1 MGKYI
6 FKLVWSGSSS
16 EVRKVPT
23 EPAEEQDIFQ
33 VYYSLARAVQLAPEY
48 LIQLQGQNQMMAIWL
63 QHRSHQAARAAVVPG
78 KSFFFLLLNEEKENK
93 LKSEKKERNKKV
105 DYVHEGR
112 VFQVGGLRGQEV

>member
-1 MGKYI
+1 M
-6 FKLVWSGSSS
+6 
-16 EVRKVPT
+16 
-23 EPAEEQDIFQ
+23 
-33 VYYSLARAVQLAPEY
+33 
-48 LIQLQGQNQMMAIWL
+48 
-63 QHRSHQAARAAVVPG
+63 VPG